1 MQKIILAIAAT
12 AVVASPAFAQPKH
25 HSHAVRA
32 TRGLYMQA
40 PAGGFAPSGPAIM
53 VKGKPFT
60 DPDESIYNYLIRT
73 YREEGTG

>member
-12 AVVASPAFAQPKH
+12 AVVASPALAQPKH
-25 HSHAVRA
+25 HSHVHG

-40 PAGGFAPSGPAIM
+40 PAGGFAPSSPAIM
-53 VKGKPFT
+53 FKGKPYT